1 MDCLDEMM
9 AKEMLAE
16 RGGRARVAEFLKLLE
31 NVELQRRGDAFVPAP
46 LDLRFLWREFKLED
60 MLPESS
66 ASEGGGAGAGQDGKP
81 ARARIIPF
89 KAATRR

>member
-1 MDCLDEMM
+1 
-9 AKEMLAE
+9 MLVE
-16 RGGRARVAEFLKLLE
+16 PGGKARVAEFLKLLE